1 MMRKIF
7 VVGLL
12 LCSFLVVSISP
23 SVIAEG
29 PYTITDTTGD
39 VINYDTGEI
48 ATSSPNIDIDNIDIV
63 EMTYSRQD
71 TSVTLTLEVNGSIEN
86 RGSISDLESDVADV
100 AIYSLMIYNS
110 NSNESYAVYYINNEC
125 QITYQSTEETKN
137 ITASDFL
144 VSDSTITVS
153 FDLLS
158 NDETYDNIYAETSY
172 YKMSDAENEYLYDA
186 APDLTTL
193 DVIIDA
199 PSDGRTGESIVFS
212 GGVSGGT
219 PPYSGLWDFA
229 DGATSTDQNPI
240 HSYAE
245 AGTYEVTLSV
255 IDAGG
260 NEGSDYFTITISDG
274 EPSNDGDID
283 GKQDG
288 ESSNSGLIA
297 FVAIIAVIVI
307 GIAIIVYILRR

>member
-1 MMRKIF
+1 M
-7 VVGLL
+7 
-12 LCSFLVVSISP
+12 
-23 SVIAEG
+23 
-29 PYTITDTTGD
+29 
-39 VINYDTGEI
+39 
-48 ATSSPNIDIDNIDIV
+48 
-63 EMTYSRQD
+63 
-71 TSVTLTLEVNGSIEN
+71 
-86 RGSISDLESDVADV
+86 
-100 AIYSLMIYNS
+100 
-110 NSNESYAVYYINNEC
+110 
-125 QITYQSTEETKN
+125 
-137 ITASDFL
+137 
-144 VSDSTITVS
+144 
-153 FDLLS
+153 
-158 NDETYDNIYAETSY
+158 
-172 YKMSDAENEYLYDA
+172 
-186 APDLTTL
+186 
-193 DVIIDA
+193 
-199 PSDGRTGESIVFS
+199 
-212 GGVSGGT
+212 
-219 PPYSGLWDFA
+219 WDFA